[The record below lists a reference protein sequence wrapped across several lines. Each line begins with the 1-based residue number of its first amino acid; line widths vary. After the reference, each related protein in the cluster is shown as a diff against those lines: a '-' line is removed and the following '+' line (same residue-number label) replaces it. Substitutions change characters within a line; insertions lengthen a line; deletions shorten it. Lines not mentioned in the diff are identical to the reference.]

1 LLKSFE
7 IFFKAHLSQPR
18 KSWIDGKQKGARH
31 APRQDRYLMSANG

>member
-18 KSWIDGKQKGARH
+18 ASWIDGKQKGARH
-31 APRQDRYLMSANG
+31 APPAR